1 MASACGHILAGAG
14 LPPAEAQDRIDAL
27 RTCMQSAFDLH
38 DAEGEG

>member
-1 MASACGHILAGAG
+1 LSDPD